1 MTTPAVSAPRARRTR
16 VPDRLTDL
24 VLVITAVFGV
34 WCVALIV
41 LTIIGITEPA
51 FIYSDP
57 KIAIKALGSTVVAGL
72 AVAQLYTMESVLGH
86 LPRGTFKMKTMLRLH
101 RAGGRI
107 AVVLAA
113 LIAYFCITD
122 VGAPTSPTRVAIH
135 AIFGAT
141 AFTLLGIKFAL
152 IRFRP
157 AIAYDVAP
165 WIGRVVAIC
174 FVVIWITSG
183 LAWLTGSL

>member
-34 WCVALIV
+34 WGVALIV

-57 KIAIKALGSTVVAGL
+57 KIAVKALGSTVVAGL

-86 LPRGTFKMKTMLRLH
+86 LPRGTFRMKTMLRLH

>member
-1 MTTPAVSAPRARRTR
+1 
-16 VPDRLTDL
+16 
-24 VLVITAVFGV
+24 
-34 WCVALIV
+34 
-41 LTIIGITEPA
+41 
-51 FIYSDP
+51 
-57 KIAIKALGSTVVAGL
+57 
-72 AVAQLYTMESVLGH
+72 MESVMGH
-86 LPRGTFKMKTMLRLH
+86 FPRGTLRMRTLMRLH
-101 RAGGRI
+101 RWGGRI
-107 AVVLAA
+107 AIVLAA

-122 VGAPTSPTRVAIH
+122 IGAPHDPLRVAIH

-157 AIAYDVAP
+157 AIAYDAAP

-183 LAWLTGSL
+183 LAWFTGSL

>member
-16 VPDRLTDL
+16 VPDRLTDA
-24 VLVITAVFGV
+24 VLIVTAVFGM
-34 WCVALIV
+34 WGVALIV

-101 RAGGRI
+101 RAGG
-107 AVVLAA
+107 
-113 LIAYFCITD
+113 
-122 VGAPTSPTRVAIH
+122 
-135 AIFGAT
+135 
-141 AFTLLGIKFAL
+141 
-152 IRFRP
+152 P
-157 AIAYDVAP
+157 ASRSC
-165 WIGRVVAIC
+165 WRR
-174 FVVIWITSG
+174 
-183 LAWLTGSL
+183 